1 MPPGV
6 FARAPQGRGL
16 TSALPII
23 APRDVALKV
32 MCELCGESEACI
44 KTVHR
49 ATRRAVKG
57 LVEAAVNEKPIEGLG
72 ACNKDLRL

>member
-1 MPPGV
+1 
-6 FARAPQGRGL
+6 
-16 TSALPII
+16 
-23 APRDVALKV
+23 VALKV